1 MDKRSEVLNLL
12 ILDISLV
19 ASYSVADQR
28 KSNIFPTVSQAPF
41 FLFKQKCWDKI
52 SVNPS

>member
-28 KSNIFPTVSQAPF
+28 KSNIFLTVSQATF
-41 FLFKQKCWDKI
+41 FFFSKENVGIKFQ
-52 SVNPS
+52 